1 MEWNEMCRFN
11 PELTIRIRIRIR
23 IIIDMDKI
31 NENGRNI
38 YEWNPI
44 DQTILEIDLNW
55 TFSNEL
61 NKMTFRR
68 LEYLNNT
75 NF

>member
-11 PELTIRIRIRIR
+11 HELTIRIRIR

-38 YEWNPI
+38 DE
-44 DQTILEIDLNW
+44 
-55 TFSNEL
+55 
-61 NKMTFRR
+61 
-68 LEYLNNT
+68 
-75 NF
+75 